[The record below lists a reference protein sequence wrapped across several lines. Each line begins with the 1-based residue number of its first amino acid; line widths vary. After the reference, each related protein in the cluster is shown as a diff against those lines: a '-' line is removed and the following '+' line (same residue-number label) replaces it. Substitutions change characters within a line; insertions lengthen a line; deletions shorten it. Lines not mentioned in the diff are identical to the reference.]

1 MALAAALVIDDRML
15 LGESVW
21 TKPLKFTISVGLTG
35 AATAWLVRRL
45 EPSRVVT
52 AAALAATVSLL
63 GEQALIV
70 LQAARGVRSHFNMDT
85 PFDRTVLSAM
95 GGLVLLAAGTLV
107 TLAVASTR
115 RPPEDEMTREVVVG
129 GSWLVVL
136 GSVAGAAMVA
146 VNAHSVGGPDGSV
159 GLPILGWNRYVGDLR
174 PAHFVGLHGLQL
186 LIIVAAA
193 AQRSGWSVRPTTRL
207 LRATTAATATTSVGL
222 LVQGLAGR
230 PVMSKS
236 SLTVAAAALLAARL
250 VRPVRVSNESR

>member
-35 AATAWLVRRL
+35 AATSWLVRRL

-52 AAALAATVSLL
+52 AAALAATVSLV

-95 GGLVLLAAGTLV
+95 GGLVLLAGATLV
-107 TLAVASTR
+107 TLAVAGTR
-115 RPPEDEMTREVVVG
+115 RPPADDVTREVVVG

-136 GSVAGAAMVA
+136 GSLAGIAMVA
-146 VNAHSVGGPDGSV
+146 VNAHSVGGPDGGV
-159 GLPILGWNRYVGDLR
+159 GLPLVGWNRDIGDLR

-186 LIIVAAA
+186 LIVVAAA
-193 AQRSGWSVRPTTRL
+193 AQRSGWGVRPTARL
-207 LRATTAATATTSVGL
+207 LRGTTAATAAVSVGL
-222 LVQGLAGR
+222 LVQGLVGR
-230 PVMSKS
+230 PVVSKS
-236 SLTVAAAALLAARL
+236 SMIVAAVAVLASRLARPSL
-250 VRPVRVSNESR
+250 VSNESR